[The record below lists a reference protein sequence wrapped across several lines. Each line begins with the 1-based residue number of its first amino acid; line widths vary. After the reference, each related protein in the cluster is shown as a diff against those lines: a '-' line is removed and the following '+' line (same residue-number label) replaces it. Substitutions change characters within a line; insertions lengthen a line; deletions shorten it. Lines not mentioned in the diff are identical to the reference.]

1 MRIRDRLLLAGFV
14 IGAWFGL
21 LAPTLSE
28 AIHQGTL
35 EGPPPMSLQN
45 IRTQLAE
52 DTGAMD
58 PVLEA
63 QMAELAAMELAEE
76 ERVMAMLAVLDEP
89 TQRQAASRVG
99 SLPPLV
105 HAVDPRFFE
114 PVTPSIIREVVEQYG
129 YAVED
134 LPFAASM
141 IRAHDLDH
149 RDVLMQILSAVHHRL
164 LSEEQAAQV
173 LQGAI
178 ELLGHQE
185 SRRTLEAEITATVAE
200 DSAD

>member
-1 MRIRDRLLLAGFV
+1 
-14 IGAWFGL
+14 
-21 LAPTLSE
+21 
-28 AIHQGTL
+28 
-35 EGPPPMSLQN
+35 MSLQN

-76 ERVMAMLAVLDEP
+76 ERVMAMLCVLDEP

-105 HAVDPRFFE
+105 HAVDPCRFE

-149 RDVLMQILSAVHHRL
+149 RDVLMQIFLSAVHHRL

>member
-1 MRIRDRLLLAGFV
+1 M
-14 IGAWFGL
+14 
-21 LAPTLSE
+21 
-28 AIHQGTL
+28 
-35 EGPPPMSLQN
+35 
-45 IRTQLAE
+45 
-52 DTGAMD
+52 
-58 PVLEA
+58 
-63 QMAELAAMELAEE
+63 
-76 ERVMAMLAVLDEP
+76 
-89 TQRQAASRVG
+89 
-99 SLPPLV
+99 PPLV

-164 LSEEQAAQV
+164 LSEEQAARV

-185 SRRTLEAEITATVAE
+185 SRRTLEAEIRATVAE